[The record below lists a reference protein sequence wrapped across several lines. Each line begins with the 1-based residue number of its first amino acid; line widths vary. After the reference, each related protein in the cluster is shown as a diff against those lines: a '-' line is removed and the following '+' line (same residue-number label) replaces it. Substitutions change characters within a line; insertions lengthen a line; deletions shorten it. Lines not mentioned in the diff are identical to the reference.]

1 MPRNSVVL
9 AALVAGTFSVS
20 AADAAV
26 LVTVDKSIQQMTVEV
41 DGRPLYQ
48 WPVSTGKAG
57 NYETPSGKYKAFRM
71 ERDHFSKEWD
81 DAPMPFSI
89 FFTQKGHAIHGSNE
103 TKRLGT
109 PASHGCV
116 RLLPANAEKLFALVE
131 KEGVLNTT
139 VVLTGATPS
148 SAPAVARRNVLPRPG
163 DADQAYEQPPQPS
176 AQPQYGQQQ
185 YAQPQYQQQPQQYG
199 QQQYAQP
206 QYQQPPQQ
214 YGQQQYA
221 QPQYQQPPQQY
232 GQQQYAQPQ
241 YQQPQYG
248 RPWGN
253 PNYYAQQ
260 QPQYAAP
267 QPQYQDA
274 QPRYAE
280 PTPIQGYRYRDPYGD
295 LPPPP
300 RPRTLFPF

>member
-1 MPRNSVVL
+1 
-9 AALVAGTFSVS
+9 
-20 AADAAV
+20 
-26 LVTVDKSIQQMTVEV
+26 
-41 DGRPLYQ
+41 
-48 WPVSTGKAG
+48 
-57 NYETPSGKYKAFRM
+57 M

-89 FFTQKGHAIHGSNE
+89 FFTQKGHAIHGSND
-103 TKRLGT
+103 TKHLGT

-139 VVLTGATPS
+139 VVLTGVTPS

-163 DADQAYEQPPQPS
+163 DADQVYE
-176 AQPQYGQQQ
+176 
-185 YAQPQYQQQPQQYG
+185 
-199 QQQYAQP
+199 
-206 QYQQPPQQ
+206 QPPQQ

-221 QPQYQQPPQQY
+221 QPQYQP
-232 GQQQYAQPQ
+232 QPQ
-241 YQQPQYG
+241 YV
-248 RPWGN
+248 RPLGN

-260 QPQYAAP
+260 QPQYVQP
-267 QPQYQDA
+267 QPQYQYA
-274 QPRYAE
+274 QPRYAD
-280 PTPIQGYRYRDPYGD
+280 PTPVQGYRYRDPYGD

>member
-1 MPRNSVVL
+1 MRLRLIAIVAMIICAASAGQAL
-9 AALVAGTFSVS
+9 AAKSVLIVINKS
-20 AADAAV
+20 SQKMT
-26 LVTVDKSIQQMTVEV
+26 VTVDGEETYKW
-41 DGRPLYQ
+41 L
-48 WPVSTGKAG
+48 VSTGASG
-57 NYETPSGKYKAFRM
+57 YSTPSGSYRPFRM

-89 FFTQKGHAIHGSNE
+89 FFTQKGHAIHGSND

-131 KEGVLNTT
+131 KEGVLKTT
-139 VVLTGATPS
+139 VVLTGVTPS

-163 DADQAYEQPPQPS
+163 DADQDYV
-176 AQPQYGQQQ
+176 QPQ
-185 YAQPQYQQQPQQYG
+185 QQYG

-206 QYQQPPQQ
+206 QYQQPQ
-214 YGQQQYA
+214 YV
-221 QPQYQQPPQQY
+221 
-232 GQQQYAQPQ
+232 
-241 YQQPQYG
+241 QPQYG

-260 QPQYAAP
+260 QPQQYVQP
-267 QPQYQDA
+267 QPQYQYA

-280 PTPIQGYRYRDPYGD
+280 PVPAQGYRYRDPYGD
-295 LPPPP
+295 IPPPP

>member
-1 MPRNSVVL
+1 MLRNSVVF
-9 AALVAGTFSVS
+9 AALFAGSFSVP
-20 AADAAV
+20 AANAAV

-57 NYETPSGKYKAFRM
+57 GYDTPGGKFQAFRM

-89 FFTQKGHAIHGSNE
+89 FFTKKGHAIHGSND

-116 RLLPANAEKLFALVE
+116 RLLPANAEKLFALVQ

-139 VVLTGATPS
+139 VVLTGVTPS
-148 SAPAVARRNVLPRPG
+148 SAPAVARRNVLPRP
-163 DADQAYEQPPQPS
+163 DADEIYPQ
-176 AQPQYGQQQ
+176 
-185 YAQPQYQQQPQQYG
+185 
-199 QQQYAQP
+199 
-206 QYQQPPQQ
+206 
-214 YGQQQYA
+214 
-221 QPQYQQPPQQY
+221 QQY

-248 RPWGN
+248 RQWGN

-260 QPQYAAP
+260 QPQYVQP
-267 QPQYQDA
+267 QPQYQYV

-280 PTPIQGYRYRDPYGD
+280 PAPVQGYRYREQYYYGD
-295 LPPPP
+295 VPPPP

>member
-1 MPRNSVVL
+1 MPRISIVFAFAACL
-9 AALVAGTFSVS
+9 AS
-20 AADAAV
+20 APTQAAV
-26 LVTVDKSIQQMTVEV
+26 QITIDKSIQQMTVEV
-41 DGRPLYQ
+41 DGRPLYH
-48 WPVSTGKAG
+48 WPVSTGRG
-57 NYETPSGKYKAFRM
+57 VQYDTPNGKFKAFRM

-81 DAPMPFSI
+81 DAPMPHSI
-89 FFTQKGHAIHGSNE
+89 FFTPKGHAIHGSNE

-116 RLLPANAEKLFALVE
+116 RLLPANAEKLYALVE

-139 VVLTGATPS
+139 VVLTGVTPS

-163 DADQAYEQPPQPS
+163 DGDQDYE
-176 AQPQYGQQQ
+176 
-185 YAQPQYQQQPQQYG
+185 
-199 QQQYAQP
+199 
-206 QYQQPPQQ
+206 
-214 YGQQQYA
+214 
-221 QPQYQQPPQQY
+221 QPPQQY

-267 QPQYQDA
+267 QPQYQYA

-280 PTPIQGYRYRDPYGD
+280 PTPIQGYRYRDPYAD
-295 LPPPP
+295 L
-300 RPRTLFPF
+300 